1 MSQPQQRI
9 PMTPDARRG
18 RAIAQLIPLIF
29 FRLGFMRLWKLI
41 PRSARRRLVDRVL
54 TTKIVRDADRST
66 KAEPP
71 FLICGLATSNTSF
84 GWALRAT
91 EAQLKGQGHEVATL
105 DVSRFLNTG
114 TSDKEPLTSSNTQ
127 NFSGRGTAILHFNP
141 NQLNYLLSAVPPQ
154 LLSKKYLIEYC
165 AWELEVIPKEWITWS
180 EPVDEV
186 WVPSAFVRDAFVR
199 SGFKKPVRVV
209 PHELIKPTGVT
220 ASRERFG
227 LPPKAFV
234 FLTALNIRSGMERKN
249 VGAAI
254 EAFGRA
260 FAHNDNALLV
270 VKTHDDFANP
280 RSMRSINRLVR
291 GRPNIRVVQDDLP
304 EVEMWSLIASAD
316 AILSLHRAEG
326 FGLLILQGMMLNKH
340 VVATGWSGNMDF
352 MKGPLAHPVPYRLI
366 PVDDPEGN
374 YAGDLDARWAEPD
387 IDAAARILRELA
399 EGKIS

>member
-1 MSQPQQRI
+1 M
-9 PMTPDARRG
+9 
-18 RAIAQLIPLIF
+18 
-29 FRLGFMRLWKLI
+29 
-41 PRSARRRLVDRVL
+41 
-54 TTKIVRDADRST
+54 
-66 KAEPP
+66 
-71 FLICGLATSNTSF
+71 
-84 GWALRAT
+84 
-91 EAQLKGQGHEVATL
+91 
-105 DVSRFLNTG
+105 
-114 TSDKEPLTSSNTQ
+114 
-127 NFSGRGTAILHFNP
+127 
-141 NQLNYLLSAVPPQ
+141 
-154 LLSKKYLIEYC
+154 
-165 AWELEVIPKEWITWS
+165 
-180 EPVDEV
+180 
-186 WVPSAFVRDAFVR
+186 
-199 SGFKKPVRVV
+199 RVV

-326 FGLLILQGMMLNKH
+326 FGLLILQGMMLNKP
-340 VVATGWSGNMDF
+340 VVASGWSGNMDF